1 MLQNS
6 FPGIRS
12 SLVYNLIENY
22 VSGGGNG
29 EGAMSNAMMREALD
43 ELEKPSSQS
52 YGSVL
57 GDLLTISFAR
67 HRRFYLYPPLGPSSV
82 ACFFSSGL
90 EKRALQNIK
99 KRVRCYGTK
108 YFRPADGLPF
118 RMDVERIEPIVLPKR
133 FSALPKKRPYK
144 GEPADVLI
152 ARDRDEEWD

>member
-1 MLQNS
+1 MLAEEEMARAQC
-6 FPGIRS
+6 
-12 SLVYNLIENY
+12 
-22 VSGGGNG
+22 
-29 EGAMSNAMMREALD
+29 NAMMREALD